1 MLTASMY
8 QKVIITDQRERMT
21 EGLHEM
27 MNINNSFILEE
38 SPQNDKRYNWQKGKL
53 PSMFK

>member
-38 SPQNDKRYNWQKGKL
+38 SPKNDKRYNWQKGKL